1 MASDAFNT
9 IRKILAANPLP
20 LDVRGIR
27 DALEAT
33 ARPLVQGVR
42 GEPVDADGVSCE
54 MQTPEGVSGAPV
66 VLYLHG
72 GGYVGGSV
80 ASHRNLTSH
89 LARASACTVLSV
101 DYRRAPE
108 APHPAAVEDAC
119 TAFRWLVGRGHHPTR
134 VAIAGDSAGGGLAVA
149 TQLRLRGA
157 SDPLPAASVLLSP
170 WVDLRSTGESMRTRV
185 ARDPIVTPAA
195 VAWLAR
201 LFLGAEGNPS
211 DPLASP
217 LEGDLAGLPPM
228 LIHVGE
234 DEVLL
239 SDSER
244 LAAKA
249 EAAGVDVTLEV
260 WPEMV
265 HVWHAMAGL
274 FEEADAAIRRV
285 AEYLGSKLG
294 R

>member
-9 IRKILAANPLP
+9 VRNILAARPLP
-20 LDVRGIR
+20 LDVRGMR
-27 DALEAT
+27 DALERT
-33 ARPLVQGVR
+33 GRPLVAGVR
-42 GEPVDADGVSCE
+42 GEPVDADGVACE
-54 MQTPEGVSGAPV
+54 MQTPEGAREECV

-72 GGYVGGSV
+72 GGYVGGSI

-89 LARASACTVLSV
+89 LARASCCAVLSV

-108 APHPAAVEDAC
+108 TPHPAAVEDAC
-119 TAFRWLVGRGHHPTR
+119 TAFRWLVRAGHRPAR
-134 VAIAGDSAGGGLAVA
+134 LAIAGDSAGGGLALG
-149 TQLRLRGA
+149 TQLRLRDAG
-157 SDPLPAASVLLSP
+157 DPLPAASVLISP
-170 WVDLRSTGESMRTRV
+170 WVDLTCAGESMRTHV
-185 ARDPIVTPAA
+185 ARDPVVTPAA
-195 VAWLAR
+195 IAWLAG
-201 LFLGAEGNPS
+201 LFLGSAGS
-211 DPLASP
+211 TDDPLASP
-217 LEGDLAGLPPM
+217 LAGDLAGLPPM

-244 LAAKA
+244 LAEKA
-249 EAAGVDVTLEV
+249 TAAGVDVTLEV

-274 FEEADAAIRRV
+274 FEEADAAIHGV
-285 AEYLGSKLG
+285 AEFLRAKLG

>member
-1 MASDAFNT
+1 MASEAFET
-9 IRKILAANPLP
+9 IRRILAATPLP
-20 LDVRGIR
+20 LDVRGLR

-33 ARPLVQGVR
+33 ARPLIPGVR
-42 GEPVDADGVSCE
+42 GERVDAGGVTCE
-54 MQTPEGVSGAPV
+54 LQTPEGVSGARL

-72 GGYVGGSV
+72 GGYVAGSI

-89 LARASACTVLSV
+89 LARASGCRVLSV

-108 APHPAAVEDAC
+108 APHPAPVEDAC
-119 TAFRWLVGRGHHPTR
+119 TAFRWLIGRGHDPAR
-134 VAIAGDSAGGGLAVA
+134 VAIAGDSAGGGLALA
-149 TQLRLRGA
+149 TQLRLRDAG
-157 SDPLPAASVLLSP
+157 DPLPAASVLISP
-170 WVDLRSTGESMRTRV
+170 WVDLAGTGETMRTHV

-195 VAWLAR
+195 IAWLAGV
-201 LFLGAEGNPS
+201 FLGTEGRVT

-217 LEGDLAGLPPM
+217 LAGDLRGLPPM

-239 SDSER
+239 ADSQR

-249 EAAGVDVTLEV
+249 AAAGVDVTLEA

-285 AEYLGSKLG
+285 GEYLETKLG